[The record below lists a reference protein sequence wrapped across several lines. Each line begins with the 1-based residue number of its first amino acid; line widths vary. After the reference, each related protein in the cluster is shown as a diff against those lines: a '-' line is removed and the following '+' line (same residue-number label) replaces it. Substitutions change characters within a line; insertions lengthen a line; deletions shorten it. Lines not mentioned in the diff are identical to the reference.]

1 MSDSRSPGPSPA
13 LVVAIIALVV
23 SLTGGAVAA
32 TYVITSS
39 KQIKPRVITGKHVK
53 KGTLRPEHFAGSN
66 VTVRKVEGTI
76 PAGGQEKIKASCQTG
91 EKATGGGYENAG
103 PIVLASKP
111 DPEDGTPTAW
121 VVEAYD
127 GSVPPSDTKQ
137 PVYVV
142 CTK

>member
-1 MSDSRSPGPSPA
+1 MSDPHPRRPSPA
-13 LVVAIIALVV
+13 LIVAIVALVV
-23 SLTGGAVAA
+23 SLSGGAIAA

-53 KGTLRPEHFAGSN
+53 KGSLGPDVLAGSN

-76 PAGGQEKIKASCQTG
+76 PAGGSETIKASCASG
-91 EKATGGGYENAG
+91 EKATGGGYEDAG
-103 PIVLASKP
+103 PIVVASKP
-111 DPEDGTPTAW
+111 DPESGTPRAW

-127 GSVPPSDTKQ
+127 ASLTPSDTKQ

>member
-1 MSDSRSPGPSPA
+1 MRSPA
-13 LVVAIIALVV
+13 TYVAILALIV

-53 KGTLRPEHFAGSN
+53 KGSLGPELLSGSS
-66 VTVRKVEGTI
+66 VTVRRQVGTI
-76 PAGGQEKIKASCQTG
+76 PAAGQEKIRASCQSG
-91 EKATGGGYENAG
+91 ERATGGGYANAG
-103 PIVLASKP
+103 PVVIESR
-111 DPEDGTPTAW
+111 PEPESGTPRAW

-127 GSVPPSDTKQ
+127 ASVPPSDTEQ

>member
-1 MSDSRSPGPSPA
+1 MRSPATYIA
-13 LVVAIIALVV
+13 LVALVV
-23 SLTGGAVAA
+23 SLAGGAVAA
-32 TYVITSS
+32 TYVITSP

-53 KGTLRPEHFAGSN
+53 KGSLGPELLKGGSAS
-66 VTVRKVEGTI
+66 VTVRKAEGTI
-76 PAGGQEKIKASCQTG
+76 PAGGQEKVKASCQDG

-111 DPEDGTPTAW
+111 DPEEGTPTAW

-137 PVYVV
+137 PVFVV